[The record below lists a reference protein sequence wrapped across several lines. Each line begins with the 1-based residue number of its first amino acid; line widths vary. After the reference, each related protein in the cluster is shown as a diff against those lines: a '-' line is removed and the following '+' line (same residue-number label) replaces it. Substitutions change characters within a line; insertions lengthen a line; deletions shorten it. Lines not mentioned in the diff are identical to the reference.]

1 MAQILIKKV
10 AQGKYV
16 AYKGKEKVATLTFGK
31 KYRPAPWLPV
41 GFEIIISVRGKLEK
55 GFAQNITAGKLKLIR
70 AVGRN

>member
-1 MAQILIKKV
+1 MSQILIKKV

-41 GFEIIISVRGKLEK
+41 GFEITISVKGKLKK

-70 AVGRN
+70 AVGSN